1 MLSTAENMKN
11 KKNPSSG
18 QTGNQRFLP
27 AHILSFVLFF
37 INKVNKVQ

>member
-27 AHILSFVLFF
+27 AHILSFVFY
-37 INKVNKVQ
+37 K